1 MTELENNLRKAL
13 RAKASEITPPPPPLE
28 LRPLATLDPAARG
41 GSGRFRA
48 PLQQRRLVPLAAA
61 VAVIAVA
68 AGALAVGGA
77 LPARRPPPAAPIQ
90 TSVPPYYVALVNNGL
105 LRLGAFP
112 KAVATVRETGTGAV
126 IARISPPG
134 PYVSF
139 DAVSGAA
146 DDRTFMLEARGNPIP
161 ASGVVPER
169 FYLLRITPSATS
181 AARRATLTALPAI
194 DISGGY
200 ELRAMALSP
209 DGSSLAAILGQ
220 GIQDYLHVYNL
231 TTGTTRT
238 WVRKPCS
245 GCGHS
250 QDELGG
256 PAGPGYPAAAA
267 ASLSWTAD
275 GNSLAL
281 VPGGGFDQLRLLDL
295 GTPGDNVQPNSRPF
309 AIHGV
314 PVSHWSEAYM
324 TPDAKTVFIS
334 YNESRGM
341 TYWNGLLRYSART
354 GKLTRINKTTQS
366 FEGHLT
372 GYGSDTVLWATYDG
386 SELVVTGARRAP
398 VLAAKQFPF
407 VVVPDRTAGI
417 YRGGRYSPIPWPANV
432 IDAAW

>member
-1 MTELENNLRKAL
+1 MTELENSLRKAF

-28 LRPLATLDPAARG
+28 LQPLTALDPAARR
-41 GSGRFRA
+41 GSGKFRA
-48 PLQQRRLVPLAAA
+48 PLQHRLVPLAAA
-61 VAVIAVA
+61 VAVIAVV

-77 LPARRPPPAAPIQ
+77 RPARRTPPAAPIQ

-105 LRLGAFP
+105 LRLGALP
-112 KAVATVRETGTGAV
+112 HAMATVRETGTGTV
-126 IARISPPG
+126 IARLSPPR

-146 DDRTFMLEARGNPIP
+146 DDRTFVLEARGNPIP
-161 ASGVVPER
+161 VSGVIPER

-181 AARRATLTALPAI
+181 AAKRARLTALPAI
-194 DISGGY
+194 EISGGY
-200 ELRAMALSP
+200 EVGAMALSP
-209 DGSSLAAILGQ
+209 DGSSLAAILTH
-220 GIQDYLHVYNL
+220 GIQGYLHVYNL

-245 GCGHS
+245 GCGQS
-250 QDELGG
+250 QDELGVAVG
-256 PAGPGYPAAAA
+256 IAYPAAAV
-267 ASLSWTAD
+267 SLSWTAD
-275 GNSLAL
+275 GNSLAF

-295 GTPGDNVQPNSRPF
+295 GAPGDNVQPNSRPF

-314 PVSHWSEAYM
+314 PVSQWSEAYM

-334 YNESRGM
+334 YNESRGK
-341 TYWNGLLRYSART
+341 TDWNGLLRYSART
-354 GKLTRINKTTQS
+354 GNLTRINKTTRY

-372 GYGSDTVLWATYDG
+372 GYGSDTVLWASYDG
-386 SELVVTGARRAP
+386 SELIVTGARRAP

-417 YRGGRYSPIPWPANV
+417 YRGDRYSPIPWPAYV